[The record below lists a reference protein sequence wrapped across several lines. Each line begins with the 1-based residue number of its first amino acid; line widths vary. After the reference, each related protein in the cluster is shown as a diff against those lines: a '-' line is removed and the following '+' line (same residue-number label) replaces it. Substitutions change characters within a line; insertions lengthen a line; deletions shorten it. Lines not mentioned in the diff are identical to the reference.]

1 MSHPKPPHE
10 IERSPRSPERPTDQ
24 YKMLL
29 RVDVDWGSTGIWE
42 IEEPGARF
50 AGKNVGYDL
59 LPISSELRGRFEK
72 WTAWHELGDYC
83 DRHRQADPFLF
94 GAYAWSL
101 AIDLKRELGED
112 FYVECGRR
120 EIHDDVKYLEER
132 RRLHARHGR
141 ITPYNST
148 AEPAVT
154 LVEPIRLERP
164 KIARTKR
171 LKKEKE
177 DP

>member
-1 MSHPKPPHE
+1 MSRPKPPHE
-10 IERSPRSPERPTDQ
+10 VERSPRTPKRPTEQ

-50 AGKNVGYDL
+50 AGRNVGYDL
-59 LPISSELRGRFEK
+59 LPISPELRSRFEK
-72 WTAWHELGDYC
+72 WTSWHEPGDGC

-112 FYVECGRR
+112 FYVEYHRR
-120 EIHDDVKYLEER
+120 EIHDDVRYLVER

-141 ITPYNST
+141 LAPKNFTAGPPAT
-148 AEPAVT
+148 LAEP
-154 LVEPIRLERP
+154 ICSNRP
-164 KIARTKR
+164 TIARTKR
-171 LKKEKE
+171 IKKKAET
-177 DP
+177 P